1 VKIAAAFGCV
11 CLLAAAAAMRAQDAG
26 GSPLVIRA
34 ESREVLVDAVVVDKN
49 GKFARDLAAK
59 DFRIW
64 EDNKEQKISGFSLE
78 SSGVSPERP
87 SKHYIAMLFDTS
99 STAASSGLMAARQEG
114 VRFVEGFASP
124 DRYMAVVSFNI
135 NGGLRVGQNFTV
147 DKDLAKKA
155 LNSLS
160 ATQGNV
166 PTAADPQ
173 AAALRTNA
181 RGRGAAPPPSD
192 QTNDLYEYRNMLA
205 GVRNLAVSL
214 ASIRGRKA
222 LVLFSGGIA
231 MTGDLSPEIQATI
244 DACNKANVALYT
256 VGPGP
261 GGTDNSPTSASA
273 VSARTTQRGNTA
285 PISMIADLSTNDQDA
300 ARLLSEGTGGIS
312 FTTTNDLAASL
323 GKVAQ
328 EQDQYYLLTYT
339 PAADS
344 PEGSCHELRV
354 KVDRSDM
361 EVRARG
367 SYCTSKPVDALSG
380 KPAGAALEARA
391 ANGGAGNIVAKM
403 QLPWF
408 YEDPGAA
415 KVDVVMDFVPS
426 AMKFQ
431 KEKGRLHGEFDLAG
445 VAMRAD
451 GSAAARVSDTVKVD
465 FDTQQQADAFL
476 KAPYHYENQFDILP
490 GQYTFRMAFSDGSA
504 GFGKVEMPLK
514 VEGWDSK
521 SLGAS
526 GIALSHDEHPAA
538 DLAAGLDASLLEG
551 MRPLVAKG
559 AEIAPTGINQF
570 RAGEPGFFYIEVYEP
585 LLAEMKA
592 GATPPLVGVRT
603 RVLDRATGT
612 QKEDSGIRTAV
623 SFMRAGNPVV
633 PIVSPLPV
641 QSLTAGAYEL
651 EVTVMRQTGEPV
663 VRTADFDIN

>member
-1 VKIAAAFGCV
+1 VKITAVLGCV
-11 CLLAAAAAMRAQDAG
+11 CLLIAAATLPSILRAQDAG
-26 GSPLVIRA
+26 GAPVVIRA
-34 ESREVLVDAVVVDKN
+34 ESREVLVDAVVVGKD

-99 STAASSGLMAARQEG
+99 SSAGSSGLMSARQEG
-114 VRFVEGFASP
+114 VRFVDGFASP

-147 DKDLAKKA
+147 DKDLTKKA

-160 ATQGNV
+160 ATQRNG
-166 PTAADPQ
+166 PPQADP
-173 AAALRTNA
+173 
-181 RGRGAAPPPSD
+181 APPPPPRGRATPPPTSTQATD
-192 QTNDLYEYRNMLA
+192 PYEFRNMLA
-205 GVRNLAVSL
+205 AVRNLAASL
-214 ASIRGRKA
+214 GSIRGRKA

-231 MTGDLSPEIQATI
+231 MSSDLTADLQMTI

-261 GGTDNSPTSASA
+261 GGNANSTTDASA
-273 VSARTTQRGNTA
+273 VSSTQRGA
-285 PISMIADLSTNDQDA
+285 SARLSMLTDLGTNDQDA

-328 EQDQYYLLTYT
+328 EQDQYYLLTYS

-354 KVDRSDM
+354 KVDRSDL

-367 SYCTSKPVDALSG
+367 SYCTSKQVDALSG
-380 KPAGAALEARA
+380 KPAGAELEARA
-391 ANGGAGNIVAKM
+391 ASGGPGNIVAKM

-431 KEKGRLHGEFDLAG
+431 KEKGKLHGEFDLAG

-465 FDTQQQADAFL
+465 YDTQAQADAFL

-490 GQYTFRMAFSDGSA
+490 GQYIFRMAFSDGSA
-504 GFGKVEMPLK
+504 GFGKAEMPLK
-514 VEGWDSK
+514 VDGWDKK

-526 GIALSHDEHPAA
+526 GIALSHDERPAA

-551 MRPLVAKG
+551 MRPLVAKNT
-559 AEIAPTGINQF
+559 EVAPTGINQF
-570 RAGEPGFFYIEVYEP
+570 HAGAPGFFYFEAYEP
-585 LLAEMKA
+585 LLADVKPGTA
-592 GATPPLVGVRT
+592 PPLLGVRT
-603 RVLDRATGT
+603 RVLSRASGT
-612 QKEDSGIRTAV
+612 QVEDSGV
-623 SFMRAGNPVV
+623 KSVGSFMRAGNPVIPV
-633 PIVSPLPV
+633 VAPLPLT
-641 QSLTAGAYEL
+641 SLKAGAYRL
-651 EVTVMRQTGEPV
+651 EVTVMRQFGAPV
-663 VRTADFDIN
+663 VRTADFDVN

>member
-1 VKIAAAFGCV
+1 MKTTAVLGCVGLLIAAAV
-11 CLLAAAAAMRAQDAG
+11 RAQDAG
-26 GSPLVIRA
+26 GAPLVIRA
-34 ESREVLVDAVVVDKN
+34 ESREVLVDAVAVDKN
-49 GKFARDLAAK
+49 GRFARDLTAK

-64 EDNKEQKISGFSLE
+64 DDNKEEKISGFSLE

-99 STAASSGLMAARQEG
+99 SSAGSSGLMATRQEG
-114 VRFVEGFASP
+114 VRFVDGFASP

-147 DKDLAKKA
+147 DKDLTKKA

-160 ATQGNV
+160 ATQRNG
-166 PTAADPQ
+166 PTQGEPAPAPPP
-173 AAALRTNA
+173 
-181 RGRGAAPPPSD
+181 RGRAAPPPTSAQATD
-192 QTNDLYEYRNMLA
+192 PFEFRNMLGA
-205 GVRNLAVSL
+205 VRNLAASL

-231 MTGDLSPEIQATI
+231 MTSELNAELQATI

-261 GGTDNSPTSASA
+261 GGNATSTTDASA
-273 VSARTTQRGNTA
+273 VSSTQRGGSA
-285 PISMIADLSTNDQDA
+285 RLSMLTDLGTNDQDA
-300 ARLLSEGTGGIS
+300 ARTLSEGTGGVS

-328 EQDQYYLLTYT
+328 EQDQYYLLAYT
-339 PAADS
+339 PTVDS

-354 KVDRSDM
+354 KVDRSDLD
-361 EVRARG
+361 VRARG
-367 SYCTSKPVDALSG
+367 SYCTSKQVDALSG
-380 KPAGAALEARA
+380 KAAGAELEARA
-391 ANGGAGNIVAKM
+391 AGGGGNIAAKM

-408 YEDPGAA
+408 YEAPGAA

-431 KEKGRLHGEFDLAG
+431 KEKGKLHGEFDLAG

-490 GQYTFRMAFSDGSA
+490 GQYTFRMAFRDGSA
-504 GFGKVEMPLK
+504 AFGKAEMPLR
-514 VEGWDSK
+514 VGGWDSK
-521 SLGAS
+521 SFGAS
-526 GIALSHDEHPAA
+526 GIALSHHEQPAA

-559 AEIAPTGINQF
+559 TEVAPTGINQF
-570 RAGEPGFFYIEVYEP
+570 HAGEPGYFYFEAYEP
-585 LLAEMKA
+585 LLMDVKP
-592 GATPPLVGVRT
+592 GAALPLVGVRT
-603 RVLDRATGT
+603 RVLDRASGA
-612 QKEDSGIRTAV
+612 QVEDGGVKSAG

-633 PIVSPLPV
+633 PVVSPLPLT
-641 QSLTAGAYEL
+641 SLKAGAYRL
-651 EVTVMRQTGEPV
+651 EVTVMRQFGDPV
-663 VRTADFDIN
+663 VRTADFDVN